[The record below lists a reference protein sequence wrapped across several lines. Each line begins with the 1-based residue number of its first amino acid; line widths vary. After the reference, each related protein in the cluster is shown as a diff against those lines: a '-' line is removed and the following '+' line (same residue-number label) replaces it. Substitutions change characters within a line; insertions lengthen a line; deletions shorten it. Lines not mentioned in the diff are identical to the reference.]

1 MIKRN
6 QLSTIHRL
14 IPGSQLLGDD
24 QAFSSLSIDTRTIQP
39 DELFIALKGPH
50 FDGHDYIAIAKQQ
63 GAVAAVVEKP
73 MGAEKTGG
81 KLISQLV
88 VEDSR
93 IALGLIGQ
101 INREDFSGPLVAL
114 TGSSGKTTVK
124 EMLAA
129 IFKQQGP
136 TLSTAG
142 NLNNDLGAP
151 LTLSRLTAEHRYA
164 VIELGANTIGEIAYT
179 SRLSQP
185 TICLINNVMAAHL
198 EGFGSLENTAQA
210 KGEITQGLVNNGT
223 AIFNADD
230 QFFDY
235 WKTLL
240 SGNQKLL
247 SFSVTNT
254 EANVYATHV
263 ELIDQGFQFKIHLLD
278 HCFSVTLPLPG
289 RHNIANALA
298 AATAA
303 FAAGCSPQ
311 AIALGLQEMQPV
323 AGRGVQLSG
332 KKGSRLIDDTYN
344 ANPGSVKAAI
354 QLLAQYP
361 GKRILVLG
369 EMGELGEKAGELHFE
384 VGQFAKQQGLDGL
397 YAVGLLTEQSVIG
410 FGEGAQHF
418 TNKAELVEFLD
429 KQLSESLVVLIK
441 GSRSAKMETVVAAC
455 RMTGGN
461 G

>member
-6 QLSTIHRL
+6 QLSIINHL
-14 IPGSQLLGDD
+14 LPGSQLLGDD
-24 QAFSSLSIDTRTIQP
+24 QAFSGLSIDTRTIQP
-39 DELFIALKGPH
+39 GELFIALQGPN
-50 FDGHDYIAIAKQQ
+50 FDGHDYIATAKQQ

-73 MGAEKTGG
+73 IGAEKTGG

-136 TLSTAG
+136 TLFTAG

-151 LTLSRLTAEHRYA
+151 LTLSRLTAEHQYA
-164 VIELGANTIGEIAYT
+164 VIELGANAVGEIAYT

-198 EGFGSLENTAQA
+198 EGFGSLEKTAQA
-210 KGEITQGLVNNGT
+210 KGEITQGLVDNGI
-223 AIFNADD
+223 AVFNADD

-240 SGNQKLL
+240 SANQQLL

-263 ELIDQGFQFKIHLLD
+263 ELIDQGFRFKIHLLD

-311 AIALGLQEMQPV
+311 SIAVGLGEMQAV

-361 GKRILVLG
+361 GKRVLVLG
-369 EMGELGEKAGELHFE
+369 DMAELGEKAGELHFE
-384 VGQFAKQQGLDGL
+384 VGQFARQQGLDGL
-397 YAVGLLTEQSVIG
+397 YAVGLHTEQCVIG

-455 RMTGGN
+455 RTTGGN
-461 G
+461 S

>member
-6 QLSTIHRL
+6 QLSTISRL
-14 IPGSQLLGDD
+14 IPNSQLLGSD
-24 QAFSSLSIDTRTIQP
+24 QTFSGLSIDTRTIQP
-39 DELFIALKGPH
+39 GELFIALKGPN

-73 MGAEKTGG
+73 IEAEKTADMPITQ
-81 KLISQLV
+81 LI

-129 IFKQQGP
+129 IFQQQGP
-136 TLSTAG
+136 TLSTVG

-151 LTLSRLTAEHRYA
+151 LTLSRLTAEHQYA
-164 VIELGANTIGEIAYT
+164 VIELGANAIGEIAYT
-179 SRLSQP
+179 SQLSRP
-185 TICLINNVMAAHL
+185 TVCLINNVMAAHL
-198 EGFGSLENTAQA
+198 AGFGSLENTAKA
-210 KGEITQGLVNNGT
+210 KGEITQGLVDGGT
-223 AIFNADD
+223 AVFNADD
-230 QFFDY
+230 QFFGY

-240 SGNQKLL
+240 PENQQLL
-247 SFSVTNT
+247 SFSVLNT
-254 EANVYATHV
+254 EAQVYATHV

-278 HCFSVTLPLPG
+278 HCFDVTLPLPG

-298 AATAA
+298 AAATA
-303 FAAGCSPQ
+303 FAAGSSPQ
-311 AIALGLQEMQPV
+311 AIAAGLGEIQPV

-332 KKGSRLIDDTYN
+332 KKGCRLIDDTYN

-361 GKRILVLG
+361 GRRLLVLG
-369 EMGELGEKAGELHFE
+369 DMGELGEQAEALHFE

-397 YAVGLLTEQSVIG
+397 YAVGPLTEQSVIG

-418 TNKAELVEFLD
+418 NSKAELVEFLD

-441 GSRSAKMETVVAAC
+441 GSRSAKMETVVTAC
-455 RMTGGN
+455 RTTGGN
-461 G
+461 S